1 MTTFALVHG
10 GNYTSAAWERLVPL
24 LDGEVVLVELPG
36 RGRRPAELANVT
48 LADNV
53 AAAVDDLEAADATNV
68 VLVGHSVGGITVAHL
83 LNAVPERIARVVLV
97 SCTIPPHGSA
107 VIDHID
113 HDVRESVMAGS
124 GGGVFRLDEE
134 TVLDILCHDL
144 DDEQTAF
151 ALDGMVDETTSIL
164 GGGHRPDRAAIGRAG
179 DLRPP
184 DGGPHPPTGAAGRGH
199 RGDRLARGDG
209 PRIGPH
215 GDDRPPGGAGRHPQR
230 GRGSPEVTPV
240 RRCGG
245 SGRPRRTAPG

>member
-36 RGRRPAELANVT
+36 RGRRPAELAKVT

-53 AAAVDDLEAADATNV
+53 AAAIDDLEAADTTDV
-68 VLVGHSVGGITVAHL
+68 VLVGHSVGGITVAHV
-83 LNAVPERIARVVLV
+83 LNAVPERIGRVVLV

-113 HDVRESVMAGS
+113 PDVRESVMAGA

-164 GGGHRPDRAAIGRAG
+164 GEVVDLTGLRSGVPVTYVRLTADRTLPPDQQDAAI
-179 DLRPP
+179 
-184 DGGPHPPTGAAGRGH
+184 AAV
-199 RGDRLARGDG
+199 
-209 PRIGPH
+209 
-215 GDDRPPGGAGRHPQR
+215 
-230 GRGSPEVTPV
+230 GSPEVIDLDS
-240 RRCGG
+240 GHIAMI
-245 SGRPRRTAPG
+245 GRPAELAAILNEVAARPR